1 MFKKVFSFIFI
12 LLLTGCG
19 VRDAKIMVG
28 DEKLRYG
35 CCVVG
40 NKNYVSINSIMSDIA
55 KRFYYQN

>member
-19 VRDAKIMVG
+19 VRD
-28 DEKLRYG
+28 EKLRYG

-40 NKNYVSINSIMSDIA
+40 NKNYVSIGNVWNKMDAATTS
-55 KRFYYQN
+55 

>member
-12 LLLTGCG
+12 LLLTGCR
-19 VRDAKIMVG
+19 VRDAKIMVR

-40 NKNYVSINSIMSDIA
+40 NKIMFLLA
-55 KRFYYQN
+55 MFGMKWMHYH